1 MKKGYVFAGWYND
14 ANYSGE
20 AVQKPSV
27 DKTYYAKWE
36 KSAYSMNG
44 TLNLGEL
51 TYGETPKS
59 GDFTVTADKVENP
72 SVTKVEG
79 SDSFTAKVDEHD
91 HMKVVVTPKE
101 NLSVGTYEE
110 TIVVTTGDGVMHDVT
125 VKLVVKKR
133 NSQTEDQGS
142 VTTVTYG
149 DKMNLSVKVGEAA
162 AISTLSLDDEQEAL
176 NEVGFYY
183 GDKLLGKA
191 EVQYTDNGGT
201 AAYEYDTTRGIIPTG
216 SKQTVTAKYGGS
228 ATLNGS

>member
-1 MKKGYVFAGWYND
+1 
-14 ANYSGE
+14 
-20 AVQKPSV
+20 
-27 DKTYYAKWE
+27 
-36 KSAYSMNG
+36 
-44 TLNLGEL
+44 
-51 TYGETPKS
+51 
-59 GDFTVTADKVENP
+59 
-72 SVTKVEG
+72 
-79 SDSFTAKVDEHD
+79 
-91 HMKVVVTPKE
+91 MKVVVTPKE

-183 GDKLLGKA
+183 GCLL
-191 EVQYTDNGGT
+191 YTS
-201 AAYEYDTTRGIIPTG
+201 RC
-216 SKQTVTAKYGGS
+216 V
-228 ATLNGS
+228 